1 MNSKEAILLLANRLG
16 VRLGEE
22 LLTSGQ
28 PSPPAS
34 GTDFSLLGLALPYAE
49 LYDSSELTA
58 NRRTLQW
65 FFKHS
70 PTRTPRIKW
79 PLRAKIWIVSLGQIP
94 WDSGSL
100 R

>member
-34 GTDFSLLGLALPYAE
+34 GTVEISVY
-49 LYDSSELTA
+49 
-58 NRRTLQW
+58 
-65 FFKHS
+65 
-70 PTRTPRIKW
+70 
-79 PLRAKIWIVSLGQIP
+79 
-94 WDSGSL
+94 
-100 R
+100 